1 MDIMA
6 GFPGMKCKIKEQ
18 ALRCPSW

>member
-6 GFPGMKCKIKEQ
+6 GFPGMQCKIKEQ